1 MMPIRMESD
10 MVKLASSD
18 DNISIIDQLGEN
30 ESPVVLVNVFTV
42 DPSEADN
49 VLAAW
54 TRDAAFMKRQP
65 GFIWTQLH
73 RGIGNSTTF
82 MNYAV
87 WEKRGGI
94 HSRIPAPHYGL
105 SAKRRRP
112 HLFRKVSV
120 PGICVS
126 G

>member
-1 MMPIRMESD
+1 
-10 MVKLASSD
+10 MVKLASLD
-18 DNISIIDQLGEN
+18 DNISIIDPLAEN
-30 ESPVVLVNVFTV
+30 EPPVVLVNVFTV

-49 VLAAW
+49 VLASW

-73 RGIGNSTTF
+73 RRYRQQHNLHELRGVG
-82 MNYAV
+82 
-87 WEKRGGI
+87 KRGGI
-94 HSRIPAPHYGL
+94 QNRQFQRHITDYPP
-105 SAKRRRP
+105 SAVSRP

>member
-10 MVKLASSD
+10 MVKLASLD

-30 ESPVVLVNVFTV
+30 KSPVVLVNVFTV

-73 RGIGNSTTF
+73 RGTTQ
-82 MNYAV
+82 
-87 WEKRGGI
+87 
-94 HSRIPAPHYGL
+94 
-105 SAKRRRP
+105 RRMA
-112 HLFRKVSV
+112 S
-120 PGICVS
+120 
-126 G
+126 